1 MLGALVVALQ
11 QPLTLNQQQI
21 NFERVKCVCPSC
33 SCSCSARRKD
43 KGQRQRVFEI
53 LSTHSGGDNAK
64 KMASVE
70 IGVAAHSPSATDCKP
85 FVGLSG
91 AVPMSSAAQ
100 LEEQKPLQGGD
111 AMMSIDEAIE
121 RIGETRFHLL
131 AAVILGIANAADA
144 TELLSIGYILPQL
157 EDINDQLKGARAKS
171 ATGSTVV

>member
-1 MLGALVVALQ
+1 
-11 QPLTLNQQQI
+11 
-21 NFERVKCVCPSC
+21 
-33 SCSCSARRKD
+33 
-43 KGQRQRVFEI
+43 
-53 LSTHSGGDNAK
+53 
-64 KMASVE
+64 
-70 IGVAAHSPSATDCKP
+70 
-85 FVGLSG
+85 
-91 AVPMSSAAQ
+91 MSSAAQ

-157 EDINDQLKGARAKS
+157 EDINDRLKGARAKS